1 MTELI
6 DRFVYFKDWTKLA
19 NECNRVNMPNLGILL
34 QSISNTRISPSE
46 QLNKKSIVADA
57 TPVTEGASLLKEEL
71 IPELVQVRPKRVML
85 YCNWLKSQD
94 LCLLWSKM
102 SKNGDMKWGNIE
114 IVWNEPVD
122 YYVVINSPPIGTP
135 ELPKHKTLIFQME
148 PQMAMR
154 PVMWG
159 AWANPSPKEWAY
171 VSRHHDEHNNIEWHL
186 GKTYQQL
193 MNEVIV
199 KDEALSGIVSAVLSS
214 KYIDVGH
221 IKRVDFVKFT
231 EQAQINNQGLLVPF
245 HVFGD
250 NTFLWKNYKGTLP
263 YHCKNNALFPYK
275 YTFNAENYD
284 GAGYFTE
291 KLIDGILTE
300 TLVFYWGCFN
310 VNQWIDEKAFVRLDL
325 NDFDA
330 SLKII
335 QQAIAEDWYT
345 QRLPYIKKA
354 KLKVLNEL
362 QFFPRLD
369 RIIHTIENKK

>member
-1 MTELI
+1 MTDVI
-6 DRFVYFKDWTKLA
+6 DRLAYFKNWAKVIE
-19 NECNRVNMPNLGILL
+19 ECNRVNMSNLGILL
-34 QSISNTRISPSE
+34 GRIVGGNRSKVYERSSVSVLADTTP
-46 QLNKKSIVADA
+46 IVEK
-57 TPVTEGASLLKEEL
+57 VVLGKEEISL
-71 IPELVQVRPKRVML
+71 STMSRARRVML

-94 LCLLWSKM
+94 LCLLWNKM

-114 IVWNEPVD
+114 IVWEEPAD
-122 YYVVINSPPIGTP
+122 YYVVINSPPVGTP
-135 ELPKHKTLIFQME
+135 ALPKDRTLVFQME
-148 PQMAMR
+148 PQMATR

-159 AWANPSPKEWAY
+159 DWANPSPKEWAY

-186 GKTYQQL
+186 GKMYQQL
-193 MNEVIV
+193 VSEPVI
-199 KDEALSGIVSAVLSS
+199 KDESLSGIVSAVLSS

-221 IKRVDFVKFT
+221 IKRVDFVKFVEKKT
-231 EQAQINNQGLLVPF
+231 DEQGGMLIPF

-250 NTFLWKNYKGTLP
+250 NTFIWKNYKGSLP
-263 YHCKNNALFPYK
+263 YHCKNDALFPYK

-291 KLIDGILTE
+291 KLIDGILAE

-325 NDFDA
+325 NDFEG
-330 SLKII
+330 SFKTI
-335 QQAIAEDWYT
+335 QQAISEDWHT

-369 RIIHTIENKK
+369 KIIHMIENPAK